1 MNRILRRTWP
11 ALAACLA
18 LTSCVDSDSNANGS
32 GTPDDSTTVVVAQD
46 SAGDTTT
53 AEAPA
58 VGDTAPADPFAGFEL
73 SADPQVS
80 AELRRLSLL
89 LRNDGPSVVVVH
101 ADGGAEEVLLDSVPA
116 ESRHRV
122 DLLTRAPVVTLRAEA
137 PGGRTLSTDEIA
149 VGPDSIVEVRVGTAA
164 EP

>member
-1 MNRILRRTWP
+1 MRRIWP
-11 ALAACLA
+11 ALAVCLS
-18 LTSCVDSDSNANGS
+18 LTGCLDSDANGS
-32 GTPDDSTTVVVAQD
+32 ATPVDSTDVAVARD
-46 SAGDTTT
+46 SAGDTTI
-53 AEAPA
+53 AAAPP

-80 AELRRLSLL
+80 TELRRLSLL

-101 ADGGAEEVLLDSVPA
+101 ADGGAEEILLDSVPA
-116 ESRHRV
+116 ESLHRV

-137 PGGRTLSTDEIA
+137 PGGRTLSTAEVA

-164 EP
+164 DP

>member
-1 MNRILRRTWP
+1 MRRIWP
-11 ALAACLA
+11 ALAACLS
-18 LTSCVDSDSNANGS
+18 LTGCLDSDANGS
-32 GTPDDSTTVVVAQD
+32 ATPVDSTFVAVVRD

-53 AEAPA
+53 VEAPA

-89 LRNDGPSVVVVH
+89 LRNDGPSVVIVH
-101 ADGGAEEVLLDSVPA
+101 ADGGAEEVLLDTVPA
-116 ESRHRV
+116 ASRHRV
-122 DLLTRAPVVTLRAEA
+122 DLLTRAPVVTLRTEA
-137 PGGRTLSTDEIA
+137 PGGRTLSTAEVA

>member
-1 MNRILRRTWP
+1 MRRIWP
-11 ALAACLA
+11 ALAACLTLA
-18 LTSCVDSDSNANGS
+18 GCVDSDSNANGS
-32 GTPDDSTTVVVAQD
+32 GTPVDSTTVAAAPD

-58 VGDTAPADPFAGFEL
+58 AGDTAPADPFAGFEL

-80 AELRRLSLL
+80 AELRRLSLF
-89 LRNDGPSVVVVH
+89 LRNDGSSVVVVH
-101 ADGGAEEVLLDSVPA
+101 ADGGAEEVLLDSVPP

-122 DLLTRAPVVTLRAEA
+122 DLLTRASVVTLRTEA
-137 PGGRTLSTDEIA
+137 PGGRKLSTAEIA

>member
-1 MNRILRRTWP
+1 MRRIWP

-18 LTSCVDSDSNANGS
+18 LTGCVDSDSNANGA
-32 GTPDDSTTVVVAQD
+32 GMPPDSTAVAPAQD
-46 SAGDTTT
+46 SAGDTAT
-53 AEAPA
+53 ASAPA
-58 VGDTAPADPFAGFEL
+58 AGDTAATDPFAGFEL
-73 SADPQVS
+73 NAGPEISAD
-80 AELRRLSLL
+80 LRRLSLL

-122 DLLTRAPVVTLRAEA
+122 DLLTRAPVVTLRTEA
-137 PGGRTLSTDEIA
+137 PGGRTLSTAEIA
-149 VGPDSIVEVRVGTAA
+149 VGPDSVVEVRVGTAA

>member
-1 MNRILRRTWP
+1 MCRIWP
-11 ALAACLA
+11 TLAACLA
-18 LTSCVDSDSNANGS
+18 LTGCVDSDSDANGS
-32 GTPDDSTTVVVAQD
+32 GMPVDSTTVAVAQD
-46 SAGDTTT
+46 STSDTTT
-53 AEAPA
+53 TVPPA
-58 VGDTAPADPFAGFEL
+58 SGDTAPPDPFAGFEL

-137 PGGRTLSTDEIA
+137 PGGRTLSTAEIA
-149 VGPDSIVEVRVGTAA
+149 VGPDSIVEVRVGTVA

>member
-1 MNRILRRTWP
+1 MNRILRRIWP
-11 ALAACLA
+11 PLAACLA
-18 LTSCVDSDSNANGS
+18 LAGCVDSDSGANGS
-32 GTPDDSTTVVVAQD
+32 ATPSDSANVAPARD
-46 SAGDTTT
+46 SAGDTTAAMT
-53 AEAPA
+53 PA
-58 VGDTAPADPFAGFEL
+58 AGDTAPADPFAGFEL
-73 SADPQVS
+73 GADPQVS

-137 PGGRTLSTDEIA
+137 PGGRTLSTAEIA